1 MDATQSDS
9 LLCRASLTV
18 LLLALVFGGG
28 QGHPGDALTQLA
40 SLVLIGV
47 LIWRTP
53 DIRQWPSASLW
64 VLPPLL
70 AVLAFLLPW
79 PEAWRV
85 AGAARGALSNNLSSL
100 IGGLPA
106 TGALRPLAAERALFW
121 LLPASALY
129 LAGLQLDWRARR
141 TLLQT
146 AVAVLAVGAVL
157 GLAQK
162 AGGIDSALYFYRNT
176 NRGMA
181 VGLFANNNH
190 YAISLACTLPLVW
203 AGLVHLAGQREQ
215 RHVHPLRF
223 ALPAGIALLFMLGF
237 LLSGSRAGLLLGMAG
252 CLLMLPAVIAAD
264 RHTGAKHWL
273 FALMAVGLFLAVQL
287 GLYFISL
294 QFVPNPLEDSRWQI
308 FAGTRAAADAY
319 APLGA
324 GPGAFWYAFQ
334 HVDPFLG
341 GPKMVNHAHNDYL
354 EIWLE
359 LRWFGALAGAL
370 LLGAF
375 LWQGVRVWFMAGLH
389 SVRATLMARAA
400 WVGLLLLLLHS
411 LVDYPL
417 RTTALSALAGLLAAC
432 VVWPRGE
439 PGVSGRSDG
448 M

>member
-1 MDATQSDS
+1 MDATRSDS
-9 LLCRASLTV
+9 LLRRAGLAV
-18 LLLALVFGGG
+18 LLPALLLGGG
-28 QGHPGDALTQLA
+28 QGHLGDALTQLA
-40 SLVLIGV
+40 ALVLIGV
-47 LIWRTP
+47 LIWQRP
-53 DIRQWPSASLW
+53 DIRQWPMASLW

-79 PEAWRV
+79 PEAWRL
-85 AGAARGALSNNLSSL
+85 AGAARSALSQDLSPL

-121 LLPASALY
+121 LLPAFALY

-141 TLLQT
+141 MLLQA

-162 AGGIDSALYFYRNT
+162 AGGVDSALYFYRNT

-181 VGLFANNNH
+181 VGFFANNNH
-190 YAISLACTLPLVW
+190 YAIAMAAALPLVW
-203 AGLVHLAGQREQ
+203 AGLVHLAGQRET
-215 RHVHPLRF
+215 RYVHPLRF
-223 ALPAGIALLFMLGF
+223 AVPAGIALLFMLGF

-252 CLLMLPAVIAAD
+252 CLFMLPAVIAAD

-294 QFVPNPLEDSRWQI
+294 QFEQNPLEDMRWQI
-308 FAGTRAAADAY
+308 FAGTRTAAETY
-319 APLGA
+319 APFGA
-324 GPGAFWYAFQ
+324 GPGAFWNAFQ

-341 GPKMVNHAHNDYL
+341 GPRMVNHAHNDYL

-359 LRWFGALAGAL
+359 LRWFGIATGAL
-370 LLGAF
+370 MIGAL
-375 LWQGVRVWFMAGLH
+375 LWQGVRIWFMARHH

-417 RTTALSALAGLLAAC
+417 RTTALSALAGLLAAATIP
-432 VVWPRGE
+432 PR
-439 PGVSGRSDG
+439 VS
-448 M
+448 